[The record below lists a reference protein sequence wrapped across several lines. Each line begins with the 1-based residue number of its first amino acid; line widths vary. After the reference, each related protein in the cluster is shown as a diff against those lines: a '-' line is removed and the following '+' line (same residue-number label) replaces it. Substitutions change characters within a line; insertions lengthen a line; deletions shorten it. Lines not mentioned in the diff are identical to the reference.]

1 MKTTINIVLK
11 ELREKKGLTQE
22 EMAKELKISQSAYSY
37 YERGERH
44 PDIEIIMDM
53 AEYFNI
59 PIDLLVG
66 RYKKAQ

>member
-11 ELREKKGLTQE
+11 ELREQKGMTQE
-22 EMAKELKISQSAYSY
+22 EMAKELNITQRAYSY